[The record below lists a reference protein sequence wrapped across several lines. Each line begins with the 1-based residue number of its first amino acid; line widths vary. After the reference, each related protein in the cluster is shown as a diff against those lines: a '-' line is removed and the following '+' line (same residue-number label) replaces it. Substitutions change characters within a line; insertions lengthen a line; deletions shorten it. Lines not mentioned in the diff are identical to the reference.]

1 MSDIV
6 NAIRALRPDVP
17 NPWSMTLRWLLKAA
31 DEIERLRAELAE
43 AKREYRE
50 GGQILSP
57 CARDSAMS
65 VISGEEWARRFK
77 ARIIARLLE
86 PGPSPWT
93 REQAEQIAQDEYEA
107 TDCWPALSGHENSPE
122 DAADETLSYWGDGA
136 DG

>member
-50 GGQILSP
+50 GGQSRPVREWENLFGSAPNATGSLSSE
-57 CARDSAMS
+57 AFVRKQRD
-65 VISGEEWARRFK
+65 
-77 ARIIARLLE
+77 
-86 PGPSPWT
+86 
-93 REQAEQIAQDEYEA
+93 D
-107 TDCWPALSGHENSPE
+107 DWP
-122 DAADETLSYWGDGA
+122 
-136 DG
+136 